1 MKELWE
7 KRNIYWFI
15 GIIIFIGILI
25 PFACQFVIP
34 LFIETKNISG
44 VEVWN
49 QFTSM
54 ILGIVATILS
64 IVSLKMG
71 FDSAETAR
79 ITELKT
85 QSVLDSI
92 DEKICILSER
102 QEQMVK
108 SINEMRNQTDNVFDV
123 KSHLPSWNKNI
134 MENKEI

>member
-1 MKELWE
+1 MRGLWE

-15 GIIIFIGILI
+15 EIIIFIGILV

-34 LFIETKNISG
+34 LFVEAKDISG

-49 QFTSM
+49 QFVSM

-71 FDSAETAR
+71 FDSAESAR
-79 ITELKT
+79 NTELKT
-85 QSVLDSI
+85 QSVLDGI
-92 DEKICILSER
+92 EEKICILSER
-102 QEQMVK
+102 QEQMVI
-108 SINEMRNQTDNVFDV
+108 SINEMRNNKDNISDV
-123 KSHLPSWNKNI
+123 QSHLTNWNKKT

>member
-1 MKELWE
+1 MRGLWE

-15 GIIIFIGILI
+15 GIIIFIGILV

-34 LFIETKNISG
+34 LFIEAKDISG

-49 QFTSM
+49 QFVSM

-71 FDSAETAR
+71 FDSAESAR
-79 ITELKT
+79 NTELKT
-85 QSVLDSI
+85 QSVLDGI
-92 DEKICILSER
+92 EEKICILSER
-102 QEQMVK
+102 QEQMVI
-108 SINEMRNQTDNVFDV
+108 SINEMRNNKDNISDV
-123 KSHLPSWNKNI
+123 QSHLTNWNKKT

>member
-1 MKELWE
+1 MKGLWD

-15 GIIIFIGILI
+15 GVIIFIGILV

-34 LFIETKNISG
+34 LFIETKDISG
-44 VEVWN
+44 IEVWN
-49 QFTSM
+49 QFVSM

-71 FDSAETAR
+71 FDSAESAR
-79 ITELKT
+79 VTELKT

-108 SINEMRNQTDNVFDV
+108 SINEMRNKTDNISDV
-123 KSHLPSWNKNI
+123 QSHSTNWNKKT
-134 MENKEI
+134 MESKEI

>member
-1 MKELWE
+1 MKDLWE

-15 GIIIFIGILI
+15 GIIIFIGILV
-25 PFACQFVIP
+25 PFACQFIIP
-34 LFIETKNISG
+34 LFNETKNISG

-49 QFTSM
+49 QFVS
-54 ILGIVATILS
+54 IVLGIVATILS

-71 FDSAETAR
+71 FDSAESAR
-79 ITELKT
+79 TTELKT

-108 SINEMRNQTDNVFDV
+108 SINEMRTNKGNVSDV
-123 KSHLPSWNKNI
+123 KSDLTSWGNNSI
-134 MENKEI
+134 ENDKI

>member
-1 MKELWE
+1 MKGLWE

-15 GIIIFIGILI
+15 GIIIFIGVLV
-25 PFACQFVIP
+25 PFACQFFIP
-34 LFIETKNISG
+34 LFIETKDISG

-49 QFTSM
+49 QFVSM

-71 FDSAETAR
+71 FDSAESAR
-79 ITELKT
+79 VTELKT

-108 SINEMRNQTDNVFDV
+108 SINEMRNKADNISDV
-123 KSHLPSWNKNI
+123 QSHSTSWNKKT
-134 MENKEI
+134 MESKEI

>member
-25 PFACQFVIP
+25 PFGCQFVIP
-34 LFIETKNISG
+34 LFIETKNVSG

>member
-1 MKELWE
+1 MKDLWE

-15 GIIIFIGILI
+15 GIIIFIGILV
-25 PFACQFVIP
+25 PFAYQFIIP
-34 LFIETKNISG
+34 LFVEAKDISG
-44 VEVWN
+44 VEIWN
-49 QFTSM
+49 QFVSM

-71 FDSAETAR
+71 FDSAESAR
-79 ITELKT
+79 VTELKT

-108 SINEMRNQTDNVFDV
+108 SINEMRTNKGNVSDV
-123 KSHLPSWNKNI
+123 QSHLTSWGNNSI
-134 MENKEI
+134 ENDKI